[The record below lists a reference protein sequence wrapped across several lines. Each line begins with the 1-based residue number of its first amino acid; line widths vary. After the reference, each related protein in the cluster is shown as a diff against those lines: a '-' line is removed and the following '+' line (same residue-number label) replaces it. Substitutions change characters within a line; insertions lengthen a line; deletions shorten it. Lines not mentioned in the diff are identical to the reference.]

1 MGSSYATNE
10 AGVVTAYANYEGTA
24 TGFGTVFGTMS
35 FPLPV
40 GGATTGTFKWTGQ
53 GFPPDSPWVSGPGEG
68 TWQQIAGENSWNIVI
83 PTIEN
88 SDGSL
93 IRSEEKL
100 DLAARTLSGQMF
112 DASGVS

>member
-1 MGSSYATNE
+1 MAE
-10 AGVVTAYANYEGTA
+10 
-24 TGFGTVFGTMS
+24 
-35 FPLPV
+35 
-40 GGATTGTFKWTGQ
+40 
-53 GFPPDSPWVSGPGEG
+53 
-68 TWQQIAGENSWNIVI
+68 